1 MTATKASFTFL
12 VKGGE
17 VYEFELEVFFLN
29 TKTQN
34 VEPLSSSPKST
45 PRANKKPFGPVEKVM
60 KVDENIIKI
69 ENKSGDSIYLEVNRL
84 SPLLDKDDSRLK
96 ATLIGLKEGTTGAL
110 VDSLNQLIRSF
121 HTERNKR
128 KDCHESKGL
137 QHQETLPAL
146 QEEGEGS
153 TKEKKSCGRKKL
165 AVTYSYD
172 GASYSSHSSKEE
184 SIIDLKRKR
193 NKEELKVDQGRKR
206 RKLVSEYGEEEDKD
220 DEEDEEGEEVVDIQA
235 YAELVIG
242 KAIFRSL
249 DSDMIQ
255 VPSCLKIDHNKVE
268 DLKSLMVST
277 PDKTQTFC
285 GVLAVRNAEMEL
297 VAPYWVYVNQELFIA
312 LKELASEGRID
323 SDKVPVIIHPVSEDD
338 PVSTETIGMFLNTN
352 SKSFTERLHD
362 KLLYQDILR
371 FCCTSV
377 CNEREDK
384 FEEVKSFLKKTLRGL
399 SKGSQ
404 NVSTFLNF
412 ASLPA
417 EFLNDFE
424 EFIRKYETGSIAGQK
439 ISTRKIRNIDR
450 NGKRNQVCRLE
461 LPLNLI
467 KMHLKVSQST
477 RETLLSKLFARK
489 MDLGEYSRKLKEA
502 INVHET
508 KKAIENIASKSFDE
522 VRNRAPELFEDQVL
536 LDFGGAKLNT
546 KKYTKLVKHV
556 KAALNEE
563 TAETP
568 VDEFMASDNLNMIS
582 LSRAFKDYDIIIV
595 NCGEEKDKQFSLT
608 EHVKD
613 SKTSIGIL
621 IKSED
626 GLREEVSAI
635 FSDTPDITVV
645 YIYTKVEKPTNT
657 NGIVKEI
664 LPIVVFGHK
673 DNFKDKSVRNFHNFE
688 LKKALQFVLSDL
700 VTTKQK
706 VLYTFAEAREI
717 DIDDMGMLKRLGVV
731 ISYLAK
737 KEVVSAFEAKMG
749 RKLT

>member
-1 MTATKASFTFL
+1 M
-12 VKGGE
+12 
-17 VYEFELEVFFLN
+17 
-29 TKTQN
+29 
-34 VEPLSSSPKST
+34 
-45 PRANKKPFGPVEKVM
+45 
-60 KVDENIIKI
+60 
-69 ENKSGDSIYLEVNRL
+69 
-84 SPLLDKDDSRLK
+84 
-96 ATLIGLKEGTTGAL
+96 
-110 VDSLNQLIRSF
+110 
-121 HTERNKR
+121 
-128 KDCHESKGL
+128 
-137 QHQETLPAL
+137 
-146 QEEGEGS
+146 
-153 TKEKKSCGRKKL
+153 
-165 AVTYSYD
+165 
-172 GASYSSHSSKEE
+172 
-184 SIIDLKRKR
+184 
-193 NKEELKVDQGRKR
+193 
-206 RKLVSEYGEEEDKD
+206 
-220 DEEDEEGEEVVDIQA
+220 
-235 YAELVIG
+235 
-242 KAIFRSL
+242 
-249 DSDMIQ
+249 
-255 VPSCLKIDHNKVE
+255 
-268 DLKSLMVST
+268 
-277 PDKTQTFC
+277 
-285 GVLAVRNAEMEL
+285 
-297 VAPYWVYVNQELFIA
+297 
-312 LKELASEGRID
+312 
-323 SDKVPVIIHPVSEDD
+323 
-338 PVSTETIGMFLNTN
+338 
-352 SKSFTERLHD
+352 
-362 KLLYQDILR
+362 
-371 FCCTSV
+371 
-377 CNEREDK
+377 
-384 FEEVKSFLKKTLRGL
+384 
-399 SKGSQ
+399 
-404 NVSTFLNF
+404 
-412 ASLPA
+412 
-417 EFLNDFE
+417 
-424 EFIRKYETGSIAGQK
+424 
-439 ISTRKIRNIDR
+439 
-450 NGKRNQVCRLE
+450 
-461 LPLNLI
+461 NLI